1 MVGRRLRQRGN
12 IPFYPLTG
20 GNSTPEAE
28 ICPYLGVYSP
38 PLCPAVPGMCLS
50 CSLIGVRVEFF
61 VFISQEWLLVS
72 TLVVLIYIYA
82 WRERVK
88 NGRPIGTQEATA
100 LINSDA
106 AVWLDVRDAADFAAG
121 HMVDA
126 LHIPHSKIDSELE
139 GLEKHRD
146 KTIIVVDKLGQHAG
160 RVGRTLGNKGFT
172 VRRLSGGIAEWR
184 NQSLPLVKS

>member
-1 MVGRRLRQRGN
+1 M
-12 IPFYPLTG
+12 
-20 GNSTPEAE
+20 
-28 ICPYLGVYSP
+28 
-38 PLCPAVPGMCLS
+38 
-50 CSLIGVRVEFF
+50 EFF

-72 TLVVLIYIYA
+72 TLLVLIYIYA
-82 WRERVK
+82 WRERIK
-88 NGRPIGTQEATA
+88 NGRPISTQEATA

-106 AVWLDVRDAADFAAG
+106 AIWLDVRDAADFNSG

-160 RVGRTLGNKGFT
+160 RVGRTLGNKGFN